1 MVSIE
6 QLSNLCCIHSE
17 TLIEYIEMCDEKYGK
32 GVVKHLIL
40 LRENML
46 DITARII
53 VTKYIEKYSKI
64 YFVCGN
70 CSGNL
75 MVEFFHDS
83 SQNNE
88 YVCIDC
94 NTRFMR
100 VCDLNWLKLLN
111 ELDK

>member
-17 TLIEYIEMCDEKYGK
+17 TLIEYIEMCDDKYGK

-53 VTKYIEKYSKI
+53 VTKY
-64 YFVCGN
+64 
-70 CSGNL
+70 
-75 MVEFFHDS
+75 S